1 VIATK
6 TNHDYP
12 APPVTGYNSLNQAQ
26 VDLMNRI
33 KAQEGEI
40 ATVLSAMLVQSQGTA
55 DARWLD
61 LARDH
66 LETGFMYACKAV
78 ARPKGGLG
86 DMT

>member
-12 APPVTGYNSLNQAQ
+12 APPVTGYRDLTRAQ

-33 KAQEGEI
+33 KALEGEI
-40 ATVLSAMLVQSQGTA
+40 ATVLSAMLAQADGTT

-66 LETGFMYACKAV
+66 LETGYMYAVKAV

-86 DMT
+86 DMP